1 MIFFILTCS
10 AIFLKRLYFDYL
22 RTNTGVYFSTSNIHR
37 RAAVVAATV
46 IGSTLGHHETTTSSS
61 LQCVN
66 ITTDVTSIIDSIEN
80 CKCIYLHPIDQL
92 YVVSERE
99 NKNLYKIITDYLS
112 DSLYKRVFGFDNVN
126 YCFCSF
132 DKRNLH

>member
-1 MIFFILTCS
+1 MLTCS

-37 RAAVVAATV
+37 RAAVVAT
-46 IGSTLGHHETTTSSS
+46 ETTTSSS

-92 YVVSERE
+92 YVVSKRE
-99 NKNLYKIITDYLS
+99 NKNLYKIINGYLS
-112 DSLYKRVFGFDNVN
+112 GSLYKRVFGFDNVN